1 MIKIFVNIKLWLE
14 KKRYKRYF
22 KKNPLAYSATLDV
35 CSFRPLLVPRQFRC
49 TSFSYAQFF
58 LEKQIAE
65 EYNLDEKRLYFA
77 DKTARL

>member
-14 KKRYKRYF
+14 KKRYKRYI
-22 KKNPLAYSATLDV
+22 KKNPLFYSFI
-35 CSFRPLLVPRQFRC
+35 SYPKEFPPLPGYRE
-49 TSFSYAQFF
+49 F
-58 LEKQIAE
+58 LANYNKIAE